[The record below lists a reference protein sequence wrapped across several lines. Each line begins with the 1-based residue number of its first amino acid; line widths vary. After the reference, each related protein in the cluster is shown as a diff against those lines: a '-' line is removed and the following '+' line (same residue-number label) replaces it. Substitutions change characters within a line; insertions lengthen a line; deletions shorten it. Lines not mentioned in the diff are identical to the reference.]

1 VLSRCAKAVPFHDP
15 GQDVIASKCKRLP
28 KAKQR
33 FVSEMLD
40 NMLAQANA
48 CQADQQQR
56 R

>member
-1 VLSRCAKAVPFHDP
+1 MT
-15 GQDVIASKCKRLP
+15 QDKTSQQVQRLP

-48 CQADQQQR
+48 
-56 R
+56 

>member
-1 VLSRCAKAVPFHDP
+1 MT
-15 GQDVIASKCKRLP
+15 QDKTSSPASASKRLP

-48 CQADQQQR
+48 
-56 R
+56 